1 MQQVGGR
8 SRASLRTE
16 SDNCHVNSV
25 NCKQTVNK
33 QLPLSRSDGG
43 PAPKDEVLICG
54 SGSGRGGN
62 KSWRRDSRQRAWRRN
77 PRRGGKGAWAG
88 QRSRSRLP
96 AASTSRV
103 RSGGGGFCGHDV
115 ITNQRSSLL
124 SAPDSRSPVTVA
136 VSPPAARRR
145 RLSVRSQRVIS
156 HFKWR
161 FRLIPDRPKSARA
174 L

>member
-1 MQQVGGR
+1 MVLVLAEVGINPGDATQG
-8 SRASLRTE
+8 SAFEAST
-16 SDNCHVNSV
+16 
-25 NCKQTVNK
+25 T
-33 QLPLSRSDGG
+33 GG
-43 PAPKDEVLICG
+43 GTLAG
-54 SGSGRGGN
+54 AGRGPGQVRGRGVVCL
-62 KSWRRDSRQRAWRRN
+62 RR
-77 PRRGGKGAWAG
+77 PRHV
-88 QRSRSRLP
+88 SVL
-96 AASTSRV
+96 
-103 RSGGGGFCGHDV
+103 GGGGFCGHDV

-136 VSPPAARRR
+136 VSPPAARHRR